1 MNQPPPQPPAT
12 PQARRKARHCAELLG
27 AEPGIDELVPA
38 LSLLGEKLA
47 RVLPA
52 GLARMTGGEP
62 PLVRVGMP
70 IDCTL
75 GTIQAEIEHLAA
87 HTLMAM
93 GAKGLPLLATFEAAP
108 VLRLVDRAFGG
119 KGLVP
124 DPLPDAFPLSAEL
137 LIGRIEDVIAAALSA
152 AFGGGEMH
160 RVRPMRRDTSLRQL
174 NPFARGETLL
184 QVSLEVEE
192 PGTEPWSLALAFPL
206 PTLAAATQPPRRR
219 PRRAARPA
227 VPDPAAEPF
236 ASLPVEVTAVLV
248 DMTLGFSRLA
258 MLRPGDVLPVAVARS
273 VPISIDGRTIATG
286 AIGEVEDRVAVQ
298 IQHAF

>member
-1 MNQPPPQPPAT
+1 MSQPQPQAT
-12 PQARRKARHCAELLG
+12 TQARRKARHCAELLG

-52 GLARMTGGEP
+52 GLSRVTGGEP

-70 IDCTL
+70 VDCTL

-93 GAKGLPLLATFEAAP
+93 GPKGLPLLATFEAAP

-137 LIGRIEDVIAAALSA
+137 LIGRIEDGIASALGA

-160 RVRPMRRDTSLRQL
+160 RVRAMRRDTSLRQL

-192 PGTEPWSLALAFPL
+192 PGAEPWSLALAFPL
-206 PTLAAATQPPRRR
+206 PTLAAATQVPRRK

-227 VPDPAAEPF
+227 APDPAAEPF

-258 MLRPGDVLPVAVARS
+258 ALRPGDVLPVAVARA
-273 VPISIDGRTIATG
+273 VPISVDGRTIATG